1 MGGIASE
8 VLGILADVLC
18 LALNRVGQT
27 TLAGLGFVYL
37 SLGLLLYSAAQTSSG
52 LDIQTLFIFTL
63 VTLYLYIA
71 GLVLPGWA
79 IWPTLVLTTAATV
92 ATAILTPVAPGLTP
106 AAAQNLRGLLISF
119 PAIYILTALLAW
131 IAARSS
137 QSSIVAAA
145 QAFTRERELDAL
157 KDQFI
162 IDANHELRTPLM
174 ALYGSVELLATYGDR
189 ASPEQQDRLVQRAL
203 TSGDRVLRL
212 LSNVLDAGV
221 IEAQAP
227 RLSLKPFE
235 LAPVVI
241 SVLETFDP
249 REIGEPRL
257 EPRAHADRAVTVD
270 IPPVLGVVADEDR
283 VRQVLIN
290 LLSNALKYSEPD
302 TPLTIAAKVLPPVQT
317 NHGVF
322 GRRRAH
328 ATAGMVQVSVRD
340 HGLGIPPREV
350 SKLFNRFVR
359 LERDITGPVRG
370 TGVGLYV
377 CRVLVEAMGG
387 SIWVESTGIRG
398 EGSTF
403 SFTLPPTPV

>member
-1 MGGIASE
+1 
-8 VLGILADVLC
+8 
-18 LALNRVGQT
+18 
-27 TLAGLGFVYL
+27 
-37 SLGLLLYSAAQTSSG
+37 
-52 LDIQTLFIFTL
+52 
-63 VTLYLYIA
+63 
-71 GLVLPGWA
+71 
-79 IWPTLVLTTAATV
+79 VLTTAATV

-106 AAAQNLRGLLISF
+106 AAAQNLRGLLFSF

-137 QSSIVAAA
+137 QSSIAAAA

-227 RLSLKPFE
+227 RLSLKQFE

-322 GRRRAH
+322 GRRRPS

-359 LERDITGPVRG
+359 LQRDITGPVRG